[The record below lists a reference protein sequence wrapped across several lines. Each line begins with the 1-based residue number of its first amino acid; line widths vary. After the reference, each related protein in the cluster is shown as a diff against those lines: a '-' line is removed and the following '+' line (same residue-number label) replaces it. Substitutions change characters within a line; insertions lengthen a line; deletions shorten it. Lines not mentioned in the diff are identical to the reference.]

1 MAPHDTDTPKEARR
15 HAFPL
20 AGMAIVAALVLVGFL
35 WWVSKSAGLIGDA
48 EPVPEGGIQGENTDA
63 EDGRADRDGGG
74 SPASRRDAQSN
85 GRHRLV

>member
-48 EPVPEGGIQGENTDA
+48 EPVPEGGIQGENT
-63 EDGRADRDGGG
+63 ETTTN
-74 SPASRRDAQSN
+74 P
-85 GRHRLV
+85 